1 MGTMFEFSKWSMRLW
16 LTVSL
21 STLTQGLLHKGDMTD
36 DLSFLLRPIS
46 LAIREEMQN
55 LKLKLEEGMPD
66 DLLGVGVGAGWQN
79 GEGRG

>member
-1 MGTMFEFSKWSMRLW
+1 
-16 LTVSL
+16 
-21 STLTQGLLHKGDMTD
+21 MTD

-55 LKLKLEEGMPD
+55 MKLKLEEGMPD
-66 DLLGVGVGAGWQN
+66 YLLGVGVGAGWQN